1 MNLLTQCFFVSGISE
16 KTVSTI
22 TKEGEV
28 AASTSQKIS
37 TPRKKRKQEK
47 KITLDDFDLC
57 AIRNK
62 IHEMY
67 TVRKEVPTLGK
78 LLVQLK
84 TDINFPGGRTTLWK
98 IIRQIGFRFKKCKSN
113 RKLLMERHDI
123 VAWRYRYL
131 TTLRQNRDEG
141 RPVVFLDETYIHATY
156 TVNKCW
162 QMENEEGVFKKDSGG
177 VRWII
182 VHAGG
187 EMGFIPNSLLIF
199 KSQSKSGDYHD
210 DMNRI
215 NFMKWLRDKLIPN
228 LPPNS
233 LVVMDNAPYHT
244 VKLNKAPT
252 LSSTKAEMQ
261 NWITNKGLSY
271 LPTMVK
277 AQLYEI
283 IKEHKE
289 VPIYEADQLLEASG
303 HKVARLPPYHCELN
317 AIEFM
322 WSLVKRRV
330 ASKNVGQEANNIVK
344 LTEDAFQSITR
355 VDWQKQ
361 CEHVRHIE
369 DKFCERDGCMDTEMD
384 RFIIELNDESDT
396 ESDSSY
402 ADSSSSDCD
411 ETAFAMR
418 LDHTYYTNK

>member
-1 MNLLTQCFFVSGISE
+1 
-16 KTVSTI
+16 
-22 TKEGEV
+22 
-28 AASTSQKIS
+28 
-37 TPRKKRKQEK
+37 
-47 KITLDDFDLC
+47 
-57 AIRNK
+57 
-62 IHEMY
+62 
-67 TVRKEVPTLGK
+67 
-78 LLVQLK
+78 
-84 TDINFPGGRTTLWK
+84 
-98 IIRQIGFRFKKCKSN
+98 
-113 RKLLMERHDI
+113 MERPAI

-131 TTLRQNRDEG
+131 TILKQNRDEG
-141 RPVVFLDETYIHATY
+141 RPVVFLDENV

-162 QMENEEGVFKKDSGG
+162 QIENEGVLKHDSAGA
-177 VRWII
+177 RWII

-187 EMGFIPNSLLIF
+187 EMGFIPNALLIF

-210 DMNRI
+210 DMNKT
-215 NFMKWLRDKLIPN
+215 NFMKWLQEKLIPN
-228 LPPNS
+228 LPANS

-261 NWITNKGLSY
+261 NWIINKGLSY

-289 VPIYEADQLLEASG
+289 APIYEADQMLQAHG
-303 HKVARLPPYHCELN
+303 HRVARLPPYHCELN

-330 ASKNVGQEANNIVK
+330 ASKNVGQETNNIVN
-344 LTEDAFQSITR
+344 LTEEAFQTITAE
-355 VDWQKQ
+355 DWQKQ

-369 DKFCERDGCMDTEMD
+369 DKLCERDRCVDAEID
-384 RFIIELNDESDT
+384 RFIIELNNESDT

-402 ADSSSSDCD
+402 EDSSDSDYSSL
-411 ETAFAMR
+411 AIHM
-418 LDHTYYTNK
+418 DHAYSK